1 MRERENPITRRAL
14 LARTTAAATFSTL
27 IGNSQAVQG
36 EAVEKATRQFEIW
49 DAHGHFTGLPG
60 TPEQRIDQILTH
72 ADRMNVRK
80 LMICMGLSFNADP
93 TPEDL
98 RKDNDDVIR
107 AVEHGDGRI
116 LGFVYLNP
124 KHVHAS
130 LVELERCV
138 EKGPMVGVKLWIALR
153 CNHANA
159 DAIVSR
165 ATQLGVPILQHVYRR
180 TLENREGE
188 SSPSD
193 LSELAGRHPKATFI
207 AAHTGNDWEKGIR
220 AIRGNENVFCE
231 ICGSDPTAGMV
242 EMAVRELGAE
252 RVIYGS
258 DITGRSFASQL
269 AKVIGADISEADKSL
284 ILAGNLKRILTPVLR
299 ARGLAP

>member
-1 MRERENPITRRAL
+1 MSAL
-14 LARTTAAATFSTL
+14 L
-27 IGNSQAVQG
+27 GKSQTVQG
-36 EAVEKATRQFEIW
+36 GAAGKTTQKFEIW

-60 TPEQRIDQILTH
+60 TPEQRIDQVLTY
-72 ADRMNVRK
+72 ADRMNVQK
-80 LMICMGLSFNADP
+80 LMICMGLKFNADP
-93 TPEDL
+93 TPDDL
-98 RKDNDDVIR
+98 RQDNDDVLR
-107 AVEHGDGRI
+107 AVKHGNGRI

-124 KHVHAS
+124 KHVHGS

-138 EKGPMVGVKLWIALR
+138 ENGPMVGVKLWIALR

-193 LSELAGRHPKATFI
+193 LAELAGRHPQATFI
-207 AAHTGNDWEKGIR
+207 AAHTGNDWEQGIR

-242 EMAVRELGAE
+242 EMAVRELGAK

-269 AKVIGADISEADKSL
+269 AKVIGADISEADKAL
-284 ILAGNLKRILTPVLR
+284 ILAGNLKRILMTVMR
-299 ARGLAP
+299 AKGLAS